1 MLKTIKLLV
10 VFLLVIIISLF
21 SFLFSGIKIDS
32 FSFGDVLISQ
42 FYIKMDKKLILDI
55 ENIEYKSKK
64 SQVKSSFED
73 LKKNIELLPTVLK
86 IFQRIHIERL
96 KIDDNE
102 FTIVLDNKNLYL
114 DNKFVNISSKVD
126 YISNQVVFDL
136 YSLYLKDIELL
147 IDGKIKLDYFK
158 ENINFY
164 GGYLYKDLQGKANV
178 ELDKK
183 LAKFYLDS
191 KPFKSLKFLKK
202 FINLPVVAESWMYD
216 NIQGDISLKDFYGE
230 FDLEHNQILLD
241 TLEGNAIIDN
251 AKIRFHKD
259 LKTVDTKSVEIKF
272 HNNNLSFKLNEP
284 KYADILIDGSSV
296 VINNLTS
303 AKDGEVI
310 IDIKANSK
318 LDEEVLAILKA
329 FKINIPLV
337 QKNGQT
343 NAHVY
348 LNIPYSLS
356 KKMITKGE
364 FLVSNADILIN
375 KFAFS
380 SKKAEILLDG
390 TDVIIKN
397 ADFKHKNMIDA
408 NVNLKLDTK
417 TLLAS
422 GDANI
427 KSFLIE
433 KSNGEKILHIQNKKT
448 PMNFDFNKKV
458 DINLDALSTNINIT
472 DLVYVNIKDLSK
484 ITPYSKLLKDISIKE
499 GNINLQII
507 DDKNINF
514 DAFVKGL
521 EFPILKDGK
530 KLTNLDI
537 KGKIKDEIVTVLSKD
552 ENLKITI
559 KDKQNPS
566 IELKNLDI
574 LIDTKKEGSGVFP
587 NLDIK
592 LSNSKLNIG
601 ESIYNIVNANVL
613 TDSNKVYFD
622 GSVKDLDIPLKKDS
636 KVVKKL
642 DLVGSYIDGETS
654 LKSKNDDLNL
664 ELKKDTLDIKLN
676 SYDILYSTL
685 DEKESG
691 FKNINVNAKNSNI
704 IVNEKYKFIS
714 DNFELRIRDNSKY
727 LQLNHKKTDITFKE
741 SADKK
746 IDLFLND
753 VSDEFINAIFN
764 KQILVGGKL
773 MLLASGD
780 INNLDGKLIL
790 ENTKIED
797 LAILN
802 NLLLFIQ
809 SSPALINPL
818 LAIPSLVGMA
828 TNGGFNLTGYK
839 IINGNIEFNYSKEK
853 ELLQIKKLV
862 TVGNGIDFDGTG
874 EINLKDLTIDSKIKL
889 IFLKDYSRIVGV
901 IPVVNYVLLGDNNRV
916 ETLVNIFG
924 DLNNPKISTNLTKD
938 AFSVPLN
945 IAKRIL
951 TSPAKL
957 LEFIQGNS
965 KEDESSLKPK
975 PQEEK

>member
-1 MLKTIKLLV
+1 
-10 VFLLVIIISLF
+10 
-21 SFLFSGIKIDS
+21 
-32 FSFGDVLISQ
+32 
-42 FYIKMDKKLILDI
+42 MDKKLILDI

-73 LKKNIELLPTVLK
+73 LKKNIDLLPTVLK

-216 NIQGDISLKDFYGE
+216 NVQGDISLKDFYGE

-356 KKMITKGE
+356 KKMIAKGE